1 MKCIFM
7 VLSQVKCYE
16 RFNLKKKSFQCT
28 QWSIVQFMAKIHF
41 NGPFIIPQA
50 RFFCYLYRIHI

>member
-7 VLSQVKCYE
+7 VLSRVKYYE

-28 QWSIVQFMAKIHF
+28 QLSIVQFMAKIHF

-50 RFFCYLYRIHI
+50 RSFCYL